1 MSTLVPTSTPIPAG
15 LDPTSTAIIYIMFGV
30 TLPVLLAYAVRQ
42 YIFMYTALK
51 RKNVPVEPTCN
62 GELKHTVSILIPA
75 HNEDRVIGR
84 TLEFM
89 SRLDY
94 PNDKLEVILLND
106 NSKDNTSQIAHEWAS
121 KCSFI
126 RVIDRPVG
134 GLGKGDVLN
143 QGIRESKNDII
154 FIFDA
159 DYTPAPD
166 TIRRL
171 VRWFDDPKVGL
182 VQGKIHV
189 VNKNENML
197 TKMIHT
203 ERCAGFSCDLLARD
217 TLKVSNQY
225 GGTAGGF
232 RRELIA
238 KVGEWQPGTYCEDTD
253 LTCRTLLAGYKVKYD
268 VTVNCGEEAPDRL
281 KVYYK
286 QRYRWVRGHV
296 LCAIKYSGKFLHSPY
311 LSRREKVDG
320 LLWLN
325 LNCIPIL
332 TVLATILGAGI
343 TLNQIYRLGFGGY
356 LATVPFNLW
365 DYVPAIALTLFGIG
379 ATIGTVYAGLH
390 NVKEVR
396 YLKFAVSMIVNSYIM
411 CFFVSTKVY
420 LDILLNRPFKWIV
433 TERNGVVT

>member
-1 MSTLVPTSTPIPAG
+1 MSFDPSSVFNLSTIV
-15 LDPTSTAIIYIMFGV
+15 IWVMFGI
-30 TLPVLLAYAVRQ
+30 TLPVLITYAVRQ
-42 YIFMYTALK
+42 YLFMYTALK
-51 RKNVPVEPTCN
+51 HNRPIEPASN
-62 GELKHTVSILIPA
+62 GEPAHSVSILIPA
-75 HNEDRVIGR
+75 HNEEKVLSR

-89 SRLDY
+89 SKLDY
-94 PNDKLEVILLND
+94 PSDKLEVILLND
-106 NSKDNTSQIAHEWAS
+106 NSKDKTSVIAHEWAS

-126 RVIDRPVG
+126 RVIDRTVG

-166 TIRRL
+166 TIKRL

-189 VNKNENML
+189 VNKDENML
-197 TKMIHT
+197 TKMIHA

-217 TLKVSNQY
+217 ALKVSNQY

-268 VTVNCGEEAPDRL
+268 VTADCGEEAPDRL

-296 LCAIKYSGKFLHSPY
+296 LCAIKYSRNFFRSPY
-311 LSRREKVDG
+311 LSRREKLDG

-332 TVLATILGAGI
+332 TVLATVVGAVVILQNILRDG
-343 TLNQIYRLGFGGY
+343 LGGY
-356 LATVPFNLW
+356 IASALSTPEAYL
-365 DYVPAIALTLFGIG
+365 PAIALSIFGLG

-396 YLKFAVSMIVNSYIM
+396 YLKFAVSMIINSYIM

-420 LDILLNRPFKWIV
+420 IDILANRPFKWIV

>member
-1 MSTLVPTSTPIPAG
+1 MSFEMPFVENV
-15 LDPTSTAIIYIMFGV
+15 IIWVMFGI
-30 TLPVLLAYAVRQ
+30 TLPVLVAYAVRQ
-42 YIFMYTALK
+42 YLFMYTALK
-51 RKNVPVEPTCN
+51 HKNLSVEPAPN
-62 GELKHTVSILIPA
+62 GESKYTVSILIPA
-75 HNEDRVIGR
+75 HNEDKVIGR
-84 TLEFM
+84 TLEYM
-89 SRLDY
+89 SKLDY
-94 PNDKLEVILLND
+94 PSDKLEVILLND
-106 NSKDNTSQIAHEWAS
+106 NSKDKTSEIAHEWAA

-143 QGIRESKNDII
+143 QGIRESKNEII

-166 TIRRL
+166 TIKRL

-189 VNKNENML
+189 VNKDENYL
-197 TKMIHT
+197 TKMIHA
-203 ERCAGFSCDLLARD
+203 ERCAGFNCDLLARD

-268 VTVNCGEEAPDRL
+268 VTVTCGEEAPDRL
-281 KVYYK
+281 KIYYK
-286 QRYRWVRGHV
+286 QRYRWIRGHV
-296 LCAIKYSGKFLHSPY
+296 LCAMKYSTKFLHSPY
-311 LSRREKVDG
+311 LSLREKVDG

-332 TVLATILGAGI
+332 TVLATVVGVGILLGNMFTMGWDAYI
-343 TLNQIYRLGFGGY
+343 TSATSDP
-356 LATVPFNLW
+356 LA
-365 DYVPAIALTLFGIG
+365 YVPAIALSLFGLG
-379 ATIGTVYAGLH
+379 ATIGTVYAGLYK
-390 NVKEVR
+390 VKEVR
-396 YLKFAVSMIVNSYIM
+396 YLKFAISMIINSYIM
-411 CFFVSTKVY
+411 CFFVSTKAY
-420 LDILLNRPFKWIV
+420 FDILMNRPFKWIV

>member
-1 MSTLVPTSTPIPAG
+1 MSLV
-15 LDPTSTAIIYIMFGV
+15 DPPNVAIALFAI

-42 YIFMYTALK
+42 YLFMYTALK
-51 RKNVPVEPTCN
+51 HIDLPVEPAN
-62 GELKHTVSILIPA
+62 DGEPKHTVTILIPA
-75 HNEDRVIGR
+75 HNEDKVIDR
-84 TLEFM
+84 TLECM
-89 SRLDY
+89 SKLDY
-94 PNDKLEVILLND
+94 PSDKLEVFLLND

-126 RVIDRPVG
+126 KVIDRPIG

-143 QGIRESKNDII
+143 QGIRESKNEII
-154 FIFDA
+154 FVFDA

-166 TIRRL
+166 TIKRL

-189 VNKNENML
+189 VNKDENML

-217 TLKVSNQY
+217 RLKVSNQY

-296 LCAIKYSGKFLHSPY
+296 LCAIKYSKQFLRSPY
-311 LSRREKVDG
+311 LSKREKVDG

-325 LNCIPIL
+325 LNCIPLL
-332 TVLATILGAGI
+332 TVLATIVGGAVTLYALGTNTYEPSMPNVVLGI
-343 TLNQIYRLGFGGY
+343 
-356 LATVPFNLW
+356 
-365 DYVPAIALTLFGIG
+365 AISLFGLG
-379 ATIGTVYAGLH
+379 ATIGTIYTGLH

-396 YLKFAVSMIVNSYIM
+396 YLKFAASMIVNSYIM

-420 LDILLNRPFKWIV
+420 IDILMNRPFKWIV

>member
-1 MSTLVPTSTPIPAG
+1 MVFDTNIVIG
-15 LDPTSTAIIYIMFGV
+15 VMFGI
-30 TLPVLLAYAVRQ
+30 TIPVLLAYAVRQ
-42 YIFMYTALK
+42 YLFMYTALK
-51 RKNVPVEPTCN
+51 NNTPLVEPSPN
-62 GELKHTVSILIPA
+62 DNPKHTVSILIPA

-89 SRLDY
+89 SKLDY
-94 PNDKLEVILLND
+94 PNDKLEVLLLND
-106 NSKDNTSQIAHEWAS
+106 KSKDNTSQIAHEWAS

-126 RVIDRPVG
+126 RVIDRTVG

-154 FIFDA
+154 FVFDA
-159 DYTPAPD
+159 DYTPASD
-166 TIRRL
+166 TLKRL

-182 VQGKIHV
+182 VQGAIQV
-189 VNKNENML
+189 VNKDENML

-203 ERCAGFSCDLLARD
+203 ERCAGFYCDLLARD
-217 TLKVSNQY
+217 ALRVSNQY

-238 KVGEWQPGTYCEDTD
+238 EVGEWQPGTYCEDTD

-268 VTVNCGEEAPDRL
+268 VTADCGEEAPDRL

-286 QRYRWVRGHV
+286 QRYRWTRGHV
-296 LCAIKYSGKFLHSPY
+296 LCALKYSKKFLRSPY

-332 TVLATILGAGI
+332 TVLTTIVGGVI
-343 TLNQIYRLGFGGY
+343 TLQNILNPTDMTSIMSSLDDPLSF
-356 LATVPFNLW
+356 AEAFAAP
-365 DYVPAIALTLFGIG
+365 IALTLFGLG

-390 NVKEVR
+390 RVKEVH

-420 LDILLNRPFKWIV
+420 IDILMNRPFKWIV